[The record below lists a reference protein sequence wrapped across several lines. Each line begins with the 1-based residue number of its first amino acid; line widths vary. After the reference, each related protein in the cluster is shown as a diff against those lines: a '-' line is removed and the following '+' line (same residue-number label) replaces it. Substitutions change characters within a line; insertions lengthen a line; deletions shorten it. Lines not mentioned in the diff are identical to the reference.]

1 MIIITISL
9 HCPGIRNLHPRM
21 HFCYILPGIIPTRCF
36 FWISILI
43 FLIIHIIILVL
54 CFFLFSEKC
63 IYKAH
68 GNWKKKISFRLHY
81 SHYSFLS
88 VSYVWDCCNIWS
100 WTFVCS
106 LLLYFSSFLHKTQEN
121 VLFITHNILSCLCT
135 WFSFDVSLDYGLY
148 WRHTKEEKEELKL
161 THGKTIIRT
170 FSSKH

>member
-1 MIIITISL
+1 MFITTISL
-9 HCPGIRNLHPRM
+9 HCPGNTNLHPRM
-21 HFCYILPGIIPTRCF
+21 HFCWILPGIIPTRCF

-63 IYKAH
+63 ICVYIKLM
-68 GNWKKKISFRLHY
+68 GTERKKISFRLHY

-135 WFSFDVSLDYGLY
+135 WFSFDVSLDYMVY
-148 WRHTKEEKEELKL
+148 TEDIPRKKK
-161 THGKTIIRT
+161 K
-170 FSSKH
+170 S